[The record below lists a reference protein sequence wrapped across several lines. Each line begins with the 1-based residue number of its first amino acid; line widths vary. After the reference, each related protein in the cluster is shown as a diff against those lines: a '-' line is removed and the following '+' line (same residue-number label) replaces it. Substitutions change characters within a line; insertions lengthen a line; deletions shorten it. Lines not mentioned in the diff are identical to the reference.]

1 MTRLS
6 VLELVASS
14 RGGGAVHVRDLALAL
29 DATSPAH
36 PATPPNPANEAGRS
50 TGARSAA
57 AENAGQSTGNA
68 GWSTEFAVQVAMADD
83 GGTVSPGDF
92 AAAGIPCHRL
102 DIAAGFSLPA
112 IGRLRRL
119 LNGVDL
125 MHVHGA
131 RAALFGRLAALSLGR
146 QRPRVIYSIHGFA
159 APHYPSPRRQALLAV
174 EHALAP
180 ITDLW
185 ICVSH
190 AEKEALLTAGVADA
204 QRVHVIWNGID
215 IQRFADLAGRGD
227 QVRSEL
233 QVPTEAFVVTT
244 VCRLFR
250 PRDFETLL
258 YAFRQVLDRLSGA
271 HLLIVGDGP
280 LRPQVEGLVTSLH
293 LENHAHLL
301 GMRRDVPQILRATD
315 VLVLSSKS
323 WEGLPLT
330 VLEAMASSLP
340 VVASDVGGTR
350 EAIVDGETGL
360 LFPPGDAAALAYGIL
375 SLAGD
380 PLWAQQMGQRG
391 RARVREHFTFQRM
404 ARETAA
410 LYEQLL
416 SSPRIC

>member
-29 DATSPAH
+29 DAISPAH
-36 PATPPNPANEAGRS
+36 PCQER
-50 TGARSAA
+50 R
-57 AENAGQSTGNA
+57 AEYRNA
-68 GWSTEFAVQVAMADD
+68 GWSTKFAVQVAMADD
-83 GGTVSPGDF
+83 GGTVSPDDF
-92 AAAGIPCHRL
+92 AAAGIPFHRL
-102 DIAAGFSLPA
+102 DIAAGFSLSA
-112 IGRLRRL
+112 IGQLRRL
-119 LNGVDL
+119 LAGVDL
-125 MHVHGA
+125 VHMHGA
-131 RAALFGRLAALSLGR
+131 RAALFGRLAALSLGGAV
-146 QRPRVIYSIHGFA
+146 RPRVIYSIHGFA
-159 APHYPSPRRQALLAV
+159 APHYPPPKRQALLAV

-180 ITDLW
+180 LTDLW

-190 AEKEALLTAGVADA
+190 AEKEALLAAGVADP
-204 QRVHVIWNGID
+204 QRVHVVWNGID
-215 IQRFADLAGRGD
+215 IRRFADLAERGE
-227 QVRSEL
+227 QVRSAL
-233 QVPTEAFVVTT
+233 QLPAKAFVITT

-250 PRDFETLL
+250 PRDFQTLL
-258 YAFRQVLDRLSGA
+258 RAFRQVLDRLPGA

-280 LRPQVEGLVTSLH
+280 LRPQVEGLVASLH

-360 LFPPGDAAALAYGIL
+360 LFPPGDATALAQGIL

-380 PLWAQQMGQRG
+380 PLLAQQMGQCG
-391 RARVREHFTFQRM
+391 LARVREHFTFQRM
-404 ARETAA
+404 AGETAA
-410 LYEQLL
+410 LYERLL
-416 SSPRIC
+416 PQNPRIC

>member
-1 MTRLS
+1 MTCLS

-14 RGGGAVHVRDLALAL
+14 RGGGAVHVRDLAVAL
-29 DATSPAH
+29 DAT
-36 PATPPNPANEAGRS
+36 R
-50 TGARSAA
+50 
-57 AENAGQSTGNA
+57 
-68 GWSTEFAVQVAMADD
+68 FAVQVAMADD
-83 GGTVSPGDF
+83 GGTVNPYDF
-92 AAAGIPCHRL
+92 AAVGIPFHRL
-102 DIAAGFSLPA
+102 DIAAGFSLSA

-119 LNGVDL
+119 LDGVDL
-125 MHVHGA
+125 LHVHGA
-131 RAALFGRLAALSLGR
+131 RAGLFGRLVVLSLGGAV
-146 QRPRVIYSIHGFA
+146 RPRVIYSIHGFA
-159 APHYPSPRRQALLAV
+159 APHYPPPRRQVLLAV
-174 EHALAP
+174 ERALAP

-190 AEKEALLTAGVADA
+190 AEQEALLAAGVADA

-215 IQRFADLAGRGD
+215 IQRFAEPAGPGE
-227 QVRSEL
+227 QVRSAL
-233 QVPTEAFVVTT
+233 QVPLEAFVVTT

-250 PRDFETLL
+250 PRDFQTLL
-258 YAFRQVLDRLSGA
+258 YAFRQVLDRLPGA

-280 LRPQVEGLVTSLH
+280 LRLQVEGLVASLH
-293 LENHAHLL
+293 LENHAHVL

-360 LFPPGDAAALAYGIL
+360 LFPPGDAMALAQGVL

-380 PLWAQQMGQRG
+380 RLLAQQMGQRG
-391 RARVREHFTFQRM
+391 LARVKEHFTFQRM
-404 ARETAA
+404 ACETAT

-416 SSPRIC
+416 SSDTSPAQGGDGTSIC

>member
-1 MTRLS
+1 
-6 VLELVASS
+6 
-14 RGGGAVHVRDLALAL
+14 
-29 DATSPAH
+29 
-36 PATPPNPANEAGRS
+36 
-50 TGARSAA
+50 
-57 AENAGQSTGNA
+57 
-68 GWSTEFAVQVAMADD
+68 
-83 GGTVSPGDF
+83 
-92 AAAGIPCHRL
+92 
-102 DIAAGFSLPA
+102 
-112 IGRLRRL
+112 
-119 LNGVDL
+119 
-125 MHVHGA
+125 
-131 RAALFGRLAALSLGR
+131 
-146 QRPRVIYSIHGFA
+146 
-159 APHYPSPRRQALLAV
+159 
-174 EHALAP
+174 
-180 ITDLW
+180 
-185 ICVSH
+185 
-190 AEKEALLTAGVADA
+190 
-204 QRVHVIWNGID
+204 VHVIWNGID

>member
-29 DATSPAH
+29 DPT
-36 PATPPNPANEAGRS
+36 RF
-50 TGARSAA
+50 AA
-57 AENAGQSTGNA
+57 
-68 GWSTEFAVQVAMADD
+68 QVAMADD
-83 GGTVSPGDF
+83 GGTVSPDDF
-92 AAAGIPCHRL
+92 AAAGIPFHSL
-102 DIAAGFSLPA
+102 DIAAGFSLSA
-112 IGRLRRL
+112 IGQLRRL

-125 MHVHGA
+125 LHMHGA
-131 RAALFGRLAALSLGR
+131 RAALFGRLAAHSLGAAV
-146 QRPRVIYSIHGFA
+146 RPRVVYSIHGFA
-159 APHYPSPRRQALLAV
+159 APHYPPPRRQVLLAV

-180 ITDLW
+180 ITDLYV
-185 ICVSH
+185 CVSH
-190 AEKEALLTAGVADA
+190 AEKEALLAAGVANA
-204 QRVHVIWNGID
+204 RPVRVIWNGID
-215 IQRFADLAGRGD
+215 IQRFAGLVGRGE
-227 QVRSEL
+227 QVRSAL

-250 PRDFETLL
+250 PRDFQTLL
-258 YAFRQVLDRLSGA
+258 HAFRQVLDRLPGA

-280 LRPQVEGLVTSLH
+280 LRPQIEGLVASLH

-360 LFPPGDAAALAYGIL
+360 LFPSGDATALAQGTL
-375 SLAGD
+375 SLARD
-380 PLWAQQMGQRG
+380 PLLARQMGQHG
-391 RARVREHFTFQRM
+391 LARAREHFTFQRM

-416 SSPRIC
+416 P